1 MSQGDVMPSP
11 PRRLGRPPRGSEGDV
26 LLRVLA
32 AAKVVFLTEGFEAAG
47 TDAIAGSAGLSKKT
61 IDTRFASKMDLFEA
75 VCVRFIEENVPSIE
89 KVAARRPGPWRNGST
104 ASPWRSPRP
113 W

>member
-1 MSQGDVMPSP
+1 MPSP

-47 TDAIAGSAGLSKKT
+47 IDAIAGSAGPSKKT
-61 IDTRFASKMDLFEA
+61 IDTRFASKVDLFEA